1 MAQFGVIPVTVPWE
15 DVEVALQT
23 GELDGLA
30 WSRITEDY
38 TSGWSKVAPYFLN
51 NNISGAWVG
60 HFFANMERWDEV
72 PAHLKQLLQTCF
84 NQSHYH
90 RQWWYWAGEA
100 KLRVEGPDME
110 LTSLPAEDYAKLEA
124 ATHVFWDESELK
136 AKVVSIIRA
145 YNDTMVKA
153 GQLYRY

>member
-1 MAQFGVIPVTVPWE
+1 MLV
-15 DVEVALQT
+15 
-23 GELDGLA
+23 
-30 WSRITEDY
+30 
-38 TSGWSKVAPYFLN
+38 K
-51 NNISGAWVG
+51 
-60 HFFANMERWDEV
+60 
-72 PAHLKQLLQTCF
+72 LK
-84 NQSHYH
+84 
-90 RQWWYWAGEA
+90 AGEA

>member
-1 MAQFGVIPVTVPWE
+1 
-15 DVEVALQT
+15 
-23 GELDGLA
+23 
-30 WSRITEDY
+30 
-38 TSGWSKVAPYFLN
+38 
-51 NNISGAWVG
+51 
-60 HFFANMERWDEV
+60 
-72 PAHLKQLLQTCF
+72 
-84 NQSHYH
+84 
-90 RQWWYWAGEA
+90 
-100 KLRVEGPDME
+100 ME

>member
-1 MAQFGVIPVTVPWE
+1 MGISLPIWSVGTKCLRIWNNSCKH
-15 DVEVALQT
+15 ALI
-23 GELDGLA
+23 
-30 WSRITEDY
+30 SRIIIANGGIGRAKP
-38 TSGWSKVAPYFLN
+38 SCGW
-51 NNISGAWVG
+51 
-60 HFFANMERWDEV
+60 
-72 PAHLKQLLQTCF
+72 
-84 NQSHYH
+84 
-90 RQWWYWAGEA
+90 
-100 KLRVEGPDME
+100 EGPDME